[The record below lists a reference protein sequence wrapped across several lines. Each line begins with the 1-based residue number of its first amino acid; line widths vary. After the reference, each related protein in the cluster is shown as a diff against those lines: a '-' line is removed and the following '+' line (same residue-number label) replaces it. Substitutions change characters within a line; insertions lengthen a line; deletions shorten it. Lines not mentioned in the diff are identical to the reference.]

1 MGMRIV
7 VGLLA
12 VAAWVL
18 PGCLSFNL
26 GGKKTSTDGG
36 ATTDAAVVDGAKVD
50 VGAPPAAGPQGID
63 CATDPYTG
71 TILCSGVSSCPGLL
85 VDHDVYPDCGFRIRG
100 TSFDLQCP
108 CYGGLCPIGSPST
121 CQDAAALLDAQSEYT
136 VCAQYNEGRCTA
148 K

>member
-1 MGMRIV
+1 MRIV
-7 VGLLA
+7 GFLA
-12 VAAWVL
+12 VSAVLL

-26 GGKKTSTDGG
+26 GGKKSSTDAG
-36 ATTDAAVVDGAKVD
+36 ASDVAVHDGAVVD

-63 CATDPYTG
+63 CGKDPYTG
-71 TILCSGVSSCPGLL
+71 AILCSGVSTCPGLL

-100 TSFDLQCP
+100 TAFDLQCP

-121 CQDAAALLDAQSEYT
+121 CQDAQALLNAQSEYI
-136 VCAQYNEGRCTA
+136 VCAQFNEGRCTV

>member
-1 MGMRIV
+1 MRIAPP
-7 VGLLA
+7 LA
-12 VAAWVL
+12 VAAVL
-18 PGCLSFNL
+18 LSGCLSFNL
-26 GGKKTSTDGG
+26 GGKKASTDAG
-36 ATTDAAVVDGAKVD
+36 ATDAATIDGGVPD
-50 VGAPPAAGPQGID
+50 VGAPPAAGLKGID
-63 CATDPYTG
+63 CGTDPYTG
-71 TILCSGVSSCPGLL
+71 TVLCSGVSACPGLL

-121 CQDAAALLDAQSEYT
+121 CQDAQALLDAQSEYT

>member
-1 MGMRIV
+1 MRIV

-26 GGKKTSTDGG
+26 GGKNDAG
-36 ATTDAAVVDGAKVD
+36 ATDAAVADGAAVDGATVD
-50 VGAPPAAGPQGID
+50 VGVPPAAGPQGID
-63 CATDPYTG
+63 CGTDPYTG
-71 TILCSGVSSCPGLL
+71 AILCTGVSSCPGLL

-100 TSFDLQCP
+100 ASFDLQCP

-121 CQDAAALLDAQSEYT
+121 CADAQALLAAQSEYI

-148 K
+148 Q